1 MRCQACGERIDDVLE
16 AHARRACPHCDAPL
30 HEKPAEPR

>member
-30 HEKPAEPR
+30 HEKPATSR